1 MLNSPHRLTWLLTI
15 FLLVGQVVGV
25 HAHACSDGDIDCLQE
40 SHADALVHASESCA
54 EESCVD
60 TRVEVGDGVLAKL
73 LDFDDAQLLAIVVVG
88 ILGLLLFSKGSD
100 IPVERVASHNRNATG
115 LPPPARAPPLT
126 L

>member
-1 MLNSPHRLTWLLTI
+1 M
-15 FLLVGQVVGV
+15 

-73 LDFDDAQLLAIVVVG
+73 LDLDDAQLLAIVVVG
-88 ILGLLLFSKGSD
+88 ILGLLLFSQGSD
-100 IPVERVASHNRNATG
+100 IPVERVASHKRNATG
-115 LPPPARAPPLT
+115 LPPPARAPPLS